1 MFQSLSSFWQRLGF
15 GVRLTTM
22 LVGLILGSIV
32 LLVSIV
38 FMQYRQ
44 AQVEQSLAGLQATS
58 QNNAES
64 FTQWLEARQSEMR
77 FLARLDASVQLDLE
91 RVEHLMFEITDM
103 DNYYDTIFLVG
114 ADGIGMAGVDLNGG
128 NTRIMPEQEANEF
141 DVADRAWFQQ
151 AMSGE
156 PAFSQPVIS
165 RATGNLVSTVAI
177 PVYQNNDIVAVMRGA
192 VMIDTLV
199 DRLNELDRD
208 AGTEIYLLDGEGQ
221 AVTPAD
227 SIATMDMPLETEAA
241 DSARAGIGTLGTYT
255 NAAGVSVVGAST
267 YIPMLDWSL
276 VVETEESTALQA
288 VTAMLWLLIVI
299 SLIVIAAAVAIC
311 LLMVRSVLKTLGGD
325 PAYAADI
332 VHQVSEGDLTADI
345 RLKRGDRNSLL
356 ASIATMQDN
365 LKTMM
370 GKIGDYSD
378 QVASA
383 STELAQIS
391 EQTNQGV
398 QQQSSEIDTSAT
410 AMNEMTSTLEDVAR
424 NTQSSADASRTA
436 SESAATGRQVVE
448 ASIQAISQ
456 LAEEVERTTEVI
468 NEVKADSDRI
478 GKVVEVIEGIA
489 EQTNLLALNAA
500 IEAARAGESGR
511 GFAVVADEVR
521 GLASRSKESTTEI
534 QTMIEQLQKGTERAV
549 SAMDASRE
557 RSEESVARAREVSDQ
572 LERIAEAVNQIDETA
587 QQIAS
592 ATEEQTAVSRDINKS
607 IHNISDVATQTSEN
621 VKQSVEAGESLSTLA
636 EQLRDLVSRFRT
648 R

>member
-1 MFQSLSSFWQRLGF
+1 MLQSLSSFWQRLGF

-44 AQVEQSLAGLQATS
+44 AQVEQSLASLQATS
-58 QNNAES
+58 ENNAES
-64 FTQWLEARQSEMR
+64 FTQWLEARQDEMR
-77 FLARLDASVQLDLE
+77 FLARLDASVERDLE
-91 RVEHLMFEITDM
+91 QVEHLLFEITDM

-114 ADGIGMAGVDLNGG
+114 ADGIGMAGVDLNSG
-128 NTRIMPEQEANEF
+128 NTRIMPEQEANDF
-141 DVADRAWFQQ
+141 VVDDRAWFQQ
-151 AMSGE
+151 AVSGE
-156 PAFSQPVIS
+156 PAFSQPVVS

-177 PVYQNNDIVAVMRGA
+177 PVYQNNEVVAVMRGA

-199 DRLNELDRD
+199 DRLNALSRD
-208 AGTEIYLLDGEGQ
+208 AGTEIYLLDGDGQ

-227 SIATMDMPLETEAA
+227 SIADMDSPLQTEAA
-241 DSARAGIGTLGTYT
+241 SSARAGIDILGAYN
-255 NAAGVSVVGAST
+255 NAAGVSVVGASS

-276 VVETEESTALQA
+276 VVETEESIALQA

-299 SLIVIAAAVAIC
+299 SLIVVGVAVAVC

-325 PAYAADI
+325 PAYAANI
-332 VHQVSEGDLTADI
+332 VHQVSDGDLTADI
-345 RLKRGDRNSLL
+345 QLKRGDRNSLL
-356 ASIATMQDN
+356 ASIATMQGN

-370 GKIGDYSD
+370 GSIGDYSD

-383 STELAQIS
+383 ATELAQIS
-391 EQTNQGV
+391 EQTKQGV

-436 SESAATGRQVVE
+436 SESATTGRQVVE

-500 IEAARAGESGR
+500 IEAARAGESGL

-521 GLASRSKESTTEI
+521 GLASR
-534 QTMIEQLQKGTERAV
+534 
-549 SAMDASRE
+549 
-557 RSEESVARAREVSDQ
+557 ARNRPP
-572 LERIAEAVNQIDETA
+572 
-587 QQIAS
+587 
-592 ATEEQTAVSRDINKS
+592 
-607 IHNISDVATQTSEN
+607 
-621 VKQSVEAGESLSTLA
+621 
-636 EQLRDLVSRFRT
+636 RFRP
-648 R
+648 